1 MVYKKAMS
9 KMWLL
14 RRMKRLKI
22 EPEIILDFYLMEIRT
37 VAEHGVP
44 VWNSALTKGQVK
56 QLEKIQRIALFII
69 LDDKNL
75 SYSQAC
81 SRVGL
86 QTLCDR
92 RKDLCLT
99 FAAKL
104 FKGDSRNKFFMPTVR
119 KSRRP
124 ALVIENLCRTRRA
137 QNAPHNYLGRILNE
151 NHLNLHL

>member
-1 MVYKKAMS
+1 M
-9 KMWLL
+9 
-14 RRMKRLKI
+14 KI
-22 EPEIILDFYLMEIRT
+22 EPEIILDFYLKEIRP

-44 VWNSALTKGQVK
+44 VWNSGLTKGQVK

-75 SYSQAC
+75 SYSQAW

-104 FKGDSRNKFFMPTVR
+104 FKGDRRNEFFIPAVR
-119 KSRRP
+119 KSRKP